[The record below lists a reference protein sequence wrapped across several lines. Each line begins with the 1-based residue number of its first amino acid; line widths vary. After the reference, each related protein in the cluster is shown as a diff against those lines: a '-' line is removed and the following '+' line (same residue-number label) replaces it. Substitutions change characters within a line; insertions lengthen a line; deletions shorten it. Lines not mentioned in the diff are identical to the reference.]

1 MKVTIYLFTTI
12 FFVISLRI
20 YGQNPSAKV
29 AWGAGFTLSMVY
41 YLFEI
46 QLDSLCFCIY
56 STLGLDAFILAF
68 FFFLSCEIST

>member
-1 MKVTIYLFTTI
+1 MVKIL
-12 FFVISLRI
+12 
-20 YGQNPSAKV
+20 SAKV
-29 AWGAGFTLSMVY
+29 AWRAGFTLSVVY

-56 STLGLDAFILAF
+56 STLGLDAFFLAF